1 MRISKG
7 GANKKLARLAVDGA
21 AESFH
26 WLLDHGFEMTPGHPT
41 LMFGHEAYS
50 TLAPAWGVDTGI
62 SVLNAIQPLFKAEI
76 EKGGVTLR
84 LETEVVGLTQNDD
97 RAVTGV
103 LVRNKDRTRE
113 EIAGANVVLTT
124 GGYAANEEL
133 FPQFSS
139 GFPLFGGMAI
149 EQSQGTGI
157 KIALE
162 AGAELWGTDDFM
174 PTFAGVQSLDEPKTY
189 ALATVTTPQVRRP
202 WEIYVTREGRRF
214 VAEDNP
220 SVDEREHAL
229 RRLPDLTFWA
239 IYDAVIARD
248 APPFFVDVD
257 STHLDDSGS
266 GAVTRPGERFEKAFD
281 VPDLDGFVR
290 ADTLKELAEI
300 TGIDA
305 VGLSSSVD
313 EYNAAV
319 ASGSDPLGRT
329 HMPRALATPLIT
341 PFGIMASP
349 LSVLRG
355 WPLTN
360 SSVSLRKDGKPVPN
374 LYAAGEI
381 LGKSLLSGRS
391 FVGGMSLLPAITFAR
406 IIGQSSL
413 QWAGVKQTAAE

>member
-1 MRISKG
+1 MK
-7 GANKKLARLAVDGA
+7 
-21 AESFH
+21 
-26 WLLDHGFEMTPGHPT
+26 PGRSYGEP
-41 LMFGHEAYS
+41 
-50 TLAPAWGVDTGI
+50 
-62 SVLNAIQPLFKAEI
+62 N
-76 EKGGVTLR
+76 
-84 LETEVVGLTQNDD
+84 
-97 RAVTGV
+97 
-103 LVRNKDRTRE
+103 
-113 EIAGANVVLTT
+113 
-124 GGYAANEEL
+124 
-133 FPQFSS
+133 
-139 GFPLFGGMAI
+139 
-149 EQSQGTGI
+149 
-157 KIALE
+157 
-162 AGAELWGTDDFM
+162 DFM

-329 HMPRALATPLIT
+329 HMPRALATP
-341 PFGIMASP
+341 PYYAVRHHGIAVVSFAG
-349 LSVLRG
+349 LAIDEQLRVLA
-355 WPLTN
+355 
-360 SSVSLRKDGKPVPN
+360 KDGKPVPN

-391 FVGGMSLLPAITFAR
+391 FVGGIELVARDHIRADHRAI
-406 IIGQSSL
+406 
-413 QWAGVKQTAAE
+413 

>member
-1 MRISKG
+1 
-7 GANKKLARLAVDGA
+7 
-21 AESFH
+21 
-26 WLLDHGFEMTPGHPT
+26 
-41 LMFGHEAYS
+41 
-50 TLAPAWGVDTGI
+50 
-62 SVLNAIQPLFKAEI
+62 
-76 EKGGVTLR
+76 
-84 LETEVVGLTQNDD
+84 
-97 RAVTGV
+97 
-103 LVRNKDRTRE
+103 
-113 EIAGANVVLTT
+113 
-124 GGYAANEEL
+124 
-133 FPQFSS
+133 
-139 GFPLFGGMAI
+139 MAI

-202 WEIYVTREGRRF
+202 WEIYVTRAGRRF

-329 HMPRALATPLIT
+329 HMPRALATP
-341 PFGIMASP
+341 PYYAVRHHGIAVVSFAG
-349 LSVLRG
+349 LAIDEQLRVLA
-355 WPLTN
+355 
-360 SSVSLRKDGKPVPN
+360 KDGKPVPN